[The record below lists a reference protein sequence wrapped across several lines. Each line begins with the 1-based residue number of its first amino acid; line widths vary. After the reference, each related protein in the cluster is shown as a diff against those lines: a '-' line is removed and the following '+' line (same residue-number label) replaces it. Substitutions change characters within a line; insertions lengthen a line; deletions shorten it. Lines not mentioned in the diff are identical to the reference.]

1 MHAEITYCTVGLTQ
15 EPAKQQLIDN
25 VACGA
30 ATGTTSRYDFLVVP
44 NAPKTKFLKGFF
56 DPPLRKQILFVNR
69 FFLYFILL
77 VNKRFIIVRDWI

>member
-1 MHAEITYCTVGLTQ
+1 MQVTYCTVGLTQ

-44 NAPKTKFLKGFF
+44 NAPMKQNRIKLKGFF
-56 DPPLRKQILFVNR
+56 NPP
-69 FFLYFILL
+69 LYFIIEQTIHYCTGLDL
-77 VNKRFIIVRDWI
+77 NESLTTIHFKIK